1 MDKKE
6 SREVS
11 FLDHNEM
18 VASGM
23 DIADEFYN
31 DLIDPLEDVELTG
44 AARERVDWARG
55 ELWERLGW
63 LTASMPSRDS
73 DHFEEWLDHA
83 VTILSDSRYLRN
95 CVRREVLRARGFDVP
110 DSIKAPCHHE
120 EDKDS
125 AVVH

>member
-1 MDKKE
+1 MSKDAGN
-6 SREVS
+6 EVS
-11 FLDHNEM
+11 EITVDEM
-18 VASGM
+18 EDMGM
-23 DIADEFYN
+23 DHAVELYD
-31 DLIDPLEDVELTG
+31 DLIDDLSDLELTG
-44 AARERVDWARG
+44 AARERIDWARG
-55 ELWERLGW
+55 QLLSDLGF
-63 LTASMPSRDS
+63 LTCSMPSRDS